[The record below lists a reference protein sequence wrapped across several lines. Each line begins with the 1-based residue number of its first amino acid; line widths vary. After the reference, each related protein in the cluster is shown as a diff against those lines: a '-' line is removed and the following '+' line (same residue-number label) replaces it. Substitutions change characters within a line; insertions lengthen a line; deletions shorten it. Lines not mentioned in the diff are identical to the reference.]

1 MEDSWSYVN
10 DVTQPIELRVA
21 MRERLFAKNPTTA
34 IMDSVAQERA
44 KEKARENLIRA
55 MDVMQPH
62 FIEMAEA
69 FIKIQP
75 LHYDSALIW
84 WMWNFEKKCYEIID
98 DIDILN
104 IVEKNNEILKNQNL
118 PVMKK
123 DNILTALKMAAR
135 KNKPKDMPTHWVQFR
150 DVILDT
156 KTRERFPPSHEYFCV
171 NPIPWKL
178 GTSTD
183 TPTMDR
189 LFVEWVGEQNAPM
202 LYEIISYSLLRDY
215 PIHRSFCFI
224 GTGRNGK
231 TQFQQIIRKMVGV
244 ENVCSSDLGDLENN
258 RFAAFNLYRKLV
270 CQMGETNFTN
280 FEKSSIF
287 KKLTGGDVISFE
299 MKNKN
304 AINDVNYAKIIIS
317 TNGLPSSGDTSEGFY
332 RRWLIIDFPNT
343 FPEGKDIIA
352 TIPDVEFENLALKTT
367 ELLPLLLERGK
378 FTNEGT
384 IEERRKKYLDAS
396 NPVAQFIEEKYDRDP
411 NSRVK
416 YVQMF
421 DEYKRWLSAH
431 KKRIVKSK
439 EFKES
444 LIQEGFD
451 TDKQQPSPGE
461 FATIVVIGI
470 RSKPVQ
476 QIISAVPR
484 SETLD
489 DGNNTSLCSQG
500 VEGVPDK
507 IVGVQELLSF
517 IGDRP
522 WSGVSRDEMLPY
534 VALPNPESWL
544 DTALASLSSVGDI
557 YSDKPG
563 NWRLLK

>member
-1 MEDSWSYVN
+1 MN

-135 KNKPKDMPTHWVQFR
+135 KNKPKDMPAHWVQFR

-202 LYEIISYSLLRDY
+202 LREILAYSLLRDY

-231 TQFQQIIRKMVGV
+231 TQFQQIVRKMVGV

-396 NPVAQFIEEKYDRDP
+396 NPVAQFIEEKYDRDS

-461 FATIVVIGI
+461 FATIVVIGV
-470 RSKPVQ
+470 RVKPVQ
-476 QIISAVPR
+476 QVISAVPR

-489 DGNNTSLCSQG
+489 DGKNTSLCSQG

-517 IGDRP
+517 ISDRP
-522 WSGVSRDEMLPY
+522 GSGVSRNEILPY
-534 VALPNPESWL
+534 VALPNPEAWL
-544 DTALASLSSVGDI
+544 DTALSSLSSVGDI
-557 YSDKPG
+557 FSDKPD
-563 NWRLLK
+563 NWRVLR